1 MNVPNSKIISMLFRH
16 LFSREKSRTDS
27 NVRSKRMAVQW
38 ISLSYFQP
46 CHTFQTP
53 MFQVVYFIF
62 FFSLASTPLFIVCVL
77 VCSMHL
83 FYTQKL
89 IQNDEKTWIVS
100 IEKRRQN
107 PFAFTRTNHTGENIP
122 TEMATGYY
130 REFMKT
136 TFRSESTLNIHSETF
151 FSRSTAQQTNPLGN
165 KSLASVFM
173 CSVSSIFI
181 CVLFVCFFF
190 LSRPF

>member
-1 MNVPNSKIISMLFRH
+1 MS
-16 LFSREKSRTDS
+16 
-27 NVRSKRMAVQW
+27 VRSEWLYSGFRWAIFNRATHFKHRCSKLY
-38 ISLSYFQP
+38 ISYF
-46 CHTFQTP
+46 FL
-53 MFQVVYFIF
+53 
-62 FFSLASTPLFIVCVL
+62 SLASTPLFIVCVL

>member
-1 MNVPNSKIISMLFRH
+1 MCQNSEIISMFVSPFIFPRKKPNGFECPFEANGCTVDFVE
-16 LFSREKSRTDS
+16 LFSTVPHISNTDVPS
-27 NVRSKRMAVQW
+27 C
-38 ISLSYFQP
+38 IF
-46 CHTFQTP
+46 H
-53 MFQVVYFIF
+53 IF
-62 FFSLASTPLFIVCVL
+62 FLAGVYAIIYCLCV
-77 VCSMHL
+77 SMLDAFVLHP
-83 FYTQKL
+83 KL
-89 IQNDEKTWIVS
+89 IQNDEITWIVS

-107 PFAFTRTNHTGENIP
+107 PSAFTRTNHTGENIP

-181 CVLFVCFFF
+181 CVLFVSFFF

>member
-1 MNVPNSKIISMLFRH
+1 MCQNSKIISMFVSPFIFPRKKPNGFECPFEANGCTVDFVE
-16 LFSREKSRTDS
+16 LFSTVPHISNTDVPS
-27 NVRSKRMAVQW
+27 C
-38 ISLSYFQP
+38 IF
-46 CHTFQTP
+46 H
-53 MFQVVYFIF
+53 F
-62 FFSLASTPLFIVCVL
+62 FFLLASTPLFIVCVL

-151 FSRSTAQQTNPLGN
+151 FPRSTAQQTNPLGN